1 MSRRASASERQLFES
16 DCTDIQGARRFV
28 AGVFIFI
35 MGVFS
40 YIMGVLSFITG
51 VRVICTDL
59 LSFMSGAF
67 SFKWA
72 R

>member
-16 DCTDIQGARRFV
+16 DCTDLKGARRFV
-28 AGVFIFI
+28 AGVF
-35 MGVFS
+35 
-40 YIMGVLSFITG
+40 SFITG
-51 VRVICTDL
+51 V
-59 LSFMSGAF
+59 LSFATDVRNSVKGAF